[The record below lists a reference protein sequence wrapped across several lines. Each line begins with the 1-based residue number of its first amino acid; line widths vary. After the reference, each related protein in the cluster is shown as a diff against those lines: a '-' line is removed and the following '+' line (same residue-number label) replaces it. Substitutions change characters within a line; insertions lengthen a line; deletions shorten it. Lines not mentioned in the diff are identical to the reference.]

1 MTNKDLANV
10 IFPDITKTIEDYKQ
24 IYPKRELKEGE
35 KVTRFAPSPTGFMH
49 LGGFYQAIIDYVL
62 AKNSNGI
69 FYLRN
74 EDTDQKREVKEAVE
88 LIMKTLN
95 HYDVKPDEYEY
106 EGKIIGNYGPY
117 IQSERKEIYHT
128 FIKYLIEIDRAYP
141 CFCTKEE
148 VDEIRAKQEKYK
160 ARIGY
165 YGRYAK
171 CRNLSIAEKIEK
183 IKNGEEYVIRFRS
196 LGNNEKRFFFE
207 DLVRGTLS
215 LPENDQDIVIMK
227 SSDRLPTYHFA
238 HFVDDYLMGTTHVVR
253 GEEWLPSVPIHI
265 ELFKAFDAK
274 PPKYIHTPLIVKKE
288 GNSVRKLSKRKD
300 PEATMSYYEE
310 NGYPTLAVIESLM
323 TIINSNYEE
332 WHDKNPEKSYLE
344 FPFSPK
350 KMSSSGGA
358 LYDIE
363 KLNNISKNIISKM
376 SAKEVY
382 SDLYNWSEKYDKE
395 FFELIS
401 KYKEYT
407 TNILNIEREQKKP
420 RKDYENYKAIKP
432 QIWYMYDELF
442 NKKEKEYDFLNIT
455 DKDEIK
461 LILNT
466 YIDKYYNDND
476 DKDTWFNKVKELSEE
491 LGYASNMKEY
501 KEDPSKFKGNVADI
515 STVIRVA
522 VTTSSMTPDL
532 YEILRL
538 LGKDR
543 IKSRIE
549 LFN

>member
-1 MTNKDLANV
+1 MTNKDLANI
-10 IFPDITKTIEDYKQ
+10 IFPNITKTVEDYKNM
-24 IYPKRELKEGE
+24 YPKRELKEGE

-49 LGGFYQAIIDYVL
+49 LGGFYQAIIDKVL
-62 AKNSNGI
+62 AHNSNGI

-88 LIMKTLN
+88 LIMNTLN
-95 HYDVKPDEYEY
+95 YYDVKPDEYEY
-106 EGKIIGNYGPY
+106 NGNIVGNYGPY
-117 IQSERKEIYHT
+117 IQSERKEIYHA

-141 CFCTKEE
+141 CFCKKEE
-148 VDEIRAKQEKYK
+148 LDLMREKQEKYK

-171 CRNLSIAEKIEK
+171 CRNLSIDEIIEK
-183 IKNGEEYVIRFRS
+183 IKNGEEYVIRFKS
-196 LGNNEKRFFFE
+196 LGDNEKRFFFD

-227 SSDRLPTYHFA
+227 SNDKLPTYHFA
-238 HFVDDYLMGTTHVVR
+238 HFVDDFLMGTTHVVR
-253 GEEWLPSVPIHI
+253 GEEWLPSVPVHV

-310 NGYPTLAVIESLM
+310 NGYPQEAVIESLM

-332 WHDKNPEKSYLE
+332 WHDKNPEKTYLD
-344 FPFSPK
+344 FTFSPK

-363 KLNNISKNIISKM
+363 KLNNISKNFISKL
-376 SAKEVY
+376 SATEVY
-382 SDLYNWSEKYDKE
+382 NRLSNWSKKFDEE
-395 FFELIS
+395 FYELIT
-401 KYKEYT
+401 KYKDYT
-407 TNILNIEREQKKP
+407 INILNIERVQKKP
-420 RKDYENYKAIKP
+420 RKDYENYKSIKP

-442 NKKEKEYDFLNIT
+442 DKKEYDFQNIT
-455 DKDEIK
+455 DKNEIK

-466 YIDKYYNDND
+466 YVEKYYDESD

-501 KEDPSKFKGNVADI
+501 KENPDKFKGNVADV

-522 VTTSSMTPDL
+522 ITTSSQTPDL
-532 YEILRL
+532 YEILKL

-543 IKSRIE
+543 IKNRIN
-549 LFN
+549 LI